1 MLQILVR
8 PDMIAGHSNGLV
20 MLLAG
25 SAVLVGIH
33 GYWHAKHYWE
43 GLPPILDAF
52 VSMAGFVAVIGGFV
66 WAGRLGLE
74 YGHPHAARVLAVAA
88 ALIIF
93 RAIRTWIGKEQVRY
107 RKAAILRPESKNE
120 L

>member
-1 MLQILVR
+1 
-8 PDMIAGHSNGLV
+8 MISGHSDELV
-20 MLLAG
+20 LLLAG
-25 SAVLVGIH
+25 CAVLVGVH
-33 GYWHAKHYWE
+33 GYWHARRYWE

-52 VSMAGFVAVIGGFV
+52 VSMAGYVAVVGAFV
-66 WAGRLGLE
+66 WAGRVGAT
-74 YGHPHAARVLAVAA
+74 YGHPHAARVIGVAI

-107 RKAAILRPESKNE
+107 RSVHMKKPETADE

>member
-1 MLQILVR
+1 ML
-8 PDMIAGHSNGLV
+8 AGHSNELV
-20 MLLAG
+20 LLLAG
-25 SAVLVGIH
+25 TAVLVGVH

-52 VSMAGFVAVIGGFV
+52 VSMAGFCAIVGAFV
-66 WAGRLGLE
+66 WAGRLGGE
-74 YGHPHAARVLAVAA
+74 YGHPHAARVLAIAIV
-88 ALIIF
+88 LIFF

-107 RKAAILRPESKNE
+107 RSVRVRQTEAENE